1 VYREKVGVNVLTDHR
16 QQRIREAE
24 EAVRQRDWRQELGEH
39 LHGCADWVW
48 WGTIGFRH
56 ARSAE
61 FAEGALKRW
70 IKRMEQSTGC
80 VVDWAASVSRGE
92 LNGRTHIHVLI
103 AGVEGL
109 DLRAFRRDA
118 NMCFGDCKLEL
129 YDAELG
135 GAYYLAKNALAERGE
150 LLLGGP
156 LFEGGG
162 AASDNNS
169 ESGRRGPG
177 RPRVTPPD
185 PRVIDY
191 FRRRG
196 MSWRAI
202 ARMWNTSTGTLQ
214 RTYDEWL
221 KSRGWT
227 RAEIRERYRTSAPGW
242 RKTPTRD
249 KTPPR
254 RSV

>member
-1 VYREKVGVNVLTDHR
+1 
-16 QQRIREAE
+16 
-24 EAVRQRDWRQELGEH
+24 
-39 LHGCADWVW
+39 
-48 WGTIGFRH
+48 
-56 ARSAE
+56 
-61 FAEGALKRW
+61 
-70 IKRMEQSTGC
+70 MEQSTGC

-103 AGVEGL
+103 ARVEGL
-109 DLRAFRRDA
+109 DLITWRQNG

-129 YDAELG
+129 YDAERG
-135 GAYYLAKNALAERGE
+135 GAYYLAKNALADSGE
-150 LLLGGP
+150 LLQGGRHVECGDAP
-156 LFEGGG
+156 
-162 AASDNNS
+162 ADNNS

-196 MSWRAI
+196 VSWRVM

-221 KSRGWT
+221 QSKGWT
-227 RAEIRERYRTSAPGW
+227 RAEIGERYRTSAPGW
-242 RKTPTRD
+242 RKAPTRA
-249 KTPPR
+249 KTPENEFWDG
-254 RSV
+254 SWSE